1 MKSRRYNLIIG
12 VFVMFISNII
22 YFFWMPYPKGFLKT
36 VGSTTF
42 VFDVLTN
49 LLFFSLYSVML
60 IVAINAITNT
70 GCKLRTKKVAA
81 ILGICIAVQLGC
93 DITKYITGYLMRQFA
108 LISDDFFTVVSV
120 LVLSLVVMKLLGAKV
135 SYKKLYAIF
144 APIMILILIVYTVLD
159 VRYIHSMSNVA
170 EKYFGTPSN
179 ILSALSLSDSSS
191 VAATILKNME
201 FMYEIRNALLDFA
214 SEAAILI
221 AVYFSIQTNKAT
233 NCNAYHIDKAH
244 FISRIAVILLF
255 SFVIS
260 GLKFLVLPQ
269 NFLTTIHVNNSVSH
283 STEPSFDYNRSF
295 TRYFEIWH
303 IVC

>member
-42 VFDVLTN
+42 VFVVLTN

-108 LISDDFFTVVSV
+108 PISDDFFTVVSV

-135 SYKKLYAIF
+135 SYKKTLCDFCADNDTYIDC
-144 APIMILILIVYTVLD
+144 VYGA
-159 VRYIHSMSNVA
+159 R
-170 EKYFGTPSN
+170 
-179 ILSALSLSDSSS
+179 
-191 VAATILKNME
+191 
-201 FMYEIRNALLDFA
+201 R
-214 SEAAILI
+214 
-221 AVYFSIQTNKAT
+221 SI
-233 NCNAYHIDKAH
+233 Y
-244 FISRIAVILLF
+244 S
-255 SFVIS
+255 
-260 GLKFLVLPQ
+260 
-269 NFLTTIHVNNSVSH
+269 
-283 STEPSFDYNRSF
+283 
-295 TRYFEIWH
+295 
-303 IVC
+303 

>member
-201 FMYEIRNALLDFA
+201 PHLQRKRLRN
-214 SEAAILI
+214 
-221 AVYFSIQTNKAT
+221 
-233 NCNAYHIDKAH
+233 
-244 FISRIAVILLF
+244 RR
-255 SFVIS
+255 
-260 GLKFLVLPQ
+260 
-269 NFLTTIHVNNSVSH
+269 H
-283 STEPSFDYNRSF
+283 STCYCMYWGTKRRTETMSKWCFNYETGDYEDIDRDGYSYTSGGYTFNWDDSEYR
-295 TRYFEIWH
+295 REEEEEERRQREEEEEERRQREEEEDRCREDDEW
-303 IVC
+303 